1 MFFFVFPVNHS
12 VESIL
17 SVLSLFFSTH
27 FVFVIDEDFEEAL
40 RKPTERTNNLPRI
53 VAVLSVMRGVK
64 ELSISVLMTTVE
76 AGGNVLLPY

>member
-1 MFFFVFPVNHS
+1 MLFVFSVNHS
-12 VESIL
+12 VDSIL
-17 SVLSLFFSTH
+17 PLLFFSSH
-27 FVFVIDEDFEEAL
+27 FVFVIDEEFEKAL